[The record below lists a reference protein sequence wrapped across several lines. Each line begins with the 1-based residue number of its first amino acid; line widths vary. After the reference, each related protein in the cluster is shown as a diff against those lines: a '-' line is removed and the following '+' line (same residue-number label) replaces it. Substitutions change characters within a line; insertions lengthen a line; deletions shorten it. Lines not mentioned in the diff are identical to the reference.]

1 MVKNTLEDCDDDDD
15 NEDNNQDKIFPHV
28 FCSLCQY

>member
-1 MVKNTLEDCDDDDD
+1 MVKNTLEDCDDDD